1 MHAVP
6 HALYVALA
14 RGQATAEAMAGQ
26 TLRLADW
33 YVRLR
38 GGAPDTVVNETYSRV
53 RFDEQGRV
61 DRAHASAVAQTPAA
75 MPESAAWPTAGER
88 DRMRELLLLT
98 LV

>member
-1 MHAVP
+1 
-6 HALYVALA
+6 
-14 RGQATAEAMAGQ
+14 MAGQ

-88 DRMRELLLLT
+88 DRMRELLFSKARSPDAQA
-98 LV
+98 V